1 MIVPM
6 RKVYL
11 VARRAGRDR
20 LLEALRDLG
29 LVHLQAVDSARAVAD
44 EETLSAIDRYRR
56 ALQILRNTSPAGAP
70 LDLSPSAAADEVLRI
85 QRESVERANR
95 LSNLHHQLQQLA
107 LWGDVRLEQF
117 EQLRAAGIEPRFFA
131 VPRDKVGEIQAEC
144 VHPLGPWPNKRTL
157 VAVINRAGEVEAPE
171 GSEAIPLPSR
181 DRPSIRAEAA
191 EIDAALK
198 ADAAKLACLVR
209 HDGAMEAEL
218 AKLRDRAAWTI
229 ATRSSLDGEHL
240 YALRGWVP
248 ADQADRLAADLAAQ
262 GALAAVE
269 ALEPEP
275 GDEPPTL
282 IQYPWWAR
290 PMEGLFK
297 ILGTVPGYAEFD
309 VSAMFMI
316 FLPVFSAI
324 LISDAGYGLV
334 YLILPLVFY
343 RKLASAGAAPLAQ
356 LIIAIGVMSL
366 AWGIVTCSFFGFN
379 ISPLLGREGPFIA
392 VDMQKESMDL
402 LMAISLTLG
411 AIHLSLA
418 HLWKAMAAFP
428 RLTFLCEAGW
438 AGVLWGMYGV
448 AKMFLV
454 GSPASWDEFF
464 HNTPYPYLGGAGIT
478 LAILFAAPDRNPL
491 KMIGLGLVNFPLS
504 FIGTFGDTVSYVRLM
519 AIGLAGSVLAVT
531 FNDMGRSLPWMLM
544 VPVLLVG
551 HGLNVALSI
560 VSLLAHGVRLN
571 MLEFSNNLGM
581 TWCGYSY
588 EPFSKTRGEEN

>member
-56 ALQILRNTSPAGAP
+56 ALQILRNTSPAGGP

-107 LWGDVRLEQF
+107 LWGDVRLSQF
-117 EQLRAAGIEPRFFA
+117 EALRAAGIEPRFFA
-131 VPRDKVGEIQAEC
+131 VPRETVREIRAEC
-144 VHPLGPWPNKRTL
+144 VHPLGPWTNKRTL
-157 VAVINRAGEVEAPE
+157 VAVINRAGEIEAPE

-248 ADQADRLAADLAAQ
+248 ADQADRLAPDLAAQ
-262 GALAAVE
+262 GVEAAVE
-269 ALEPEP
+269 ALDPEP
-275 GDEPPTL
+275 GEEPPTL
-282 IQYPWWAR
+282 IRYPWWAR

-297 ILGTVPGYAEFD
+297 ILGTVPGYGEFD

-324 LISDAGYGLV
+324 IISDAGYGLL
-334 YLILPLVFY
+334 YLALPIVFY
-343 RKLASAGAAPLAQ
+343 RKLAGAGAAPLAQ
-356 LIIAIGVMSL
+356 LIIVIGACSL
-366 AWGIVTCSFFGFN
+366 AWGVATCSFFGFDF
-379 ISPLLGREGPFIA
+379 SAVFGRQAPFIS
-392 VDMQKESMDL
+392 VDMKKESMDL
-402 LMAISLTLG
+402 LMRLSLTLG
-411 AIHLSLA
+411 AIHLVLA
-418 HLWKAMAAFP
+418 HLWKAKAAWP
-428 RLTFLCEAGW
+428 KLVFLCDVGW
-438 AGVLWGMYGV
+438 SIWLVGMYGV
-448 AKMFLV
+448 VSMFLLNASFGWREAPYYPWWLVV
-454 GSPASWDEFF
+454 GGS
-464 HNTPYPYLGGAGIT
+464 
-478 LAILFAAPDRNPL
+478 LAVLFAAPDRNPL
-491 KMIGLGLVNFPLS
+491 KMIGLGLASFPLS
-504 FIGTFGDTVSYVRLM
+504 GIGTFGDTVSYIRLM
-519 AIGLAGSVLAVT
+519 VLGLAGSALALT
-531 FNDMGRSLPWMLM
+531 FNNMGAGLPWPVQVPIM
-544 VPVLLVG
+544 VAG
-551 HGLNVALSI
+551 HALNVSLSVI
-560 VSLLAHGVRLN
+560 SLFAHGVRLN

-581 TWCGYSY
+581 QWSGYSY
-588 EPFSKTRGEEN
+588 EPFSSRHGQES